1 MGFYGQKY
9 WSGLLCPPPE
19 DILNPGI
26 EPVSLTSPALTGG
39 FFITSASWESQDL
52 SFHVD
57 KCAETGVSGGH
68 GGPLHCE

>member
-9 WSGLLCPPPE
+9 WSGLLCPLPE

-26 EPVSLTSPALTGG
+26 KPMSLTSPLLAGG
-39 FFITSASWESQDL
+39 FFTTSASWEAQDV

-57 KCAETGVSGGH
+57 KCAETGVGGGR
-68 GGPLHCE
+68 GGPLH

>member
-9 WSGLLCPPPE
+9 WSGLLCPLPE

-26 EPVSLTSPALTGG
+26 EPMSLTSPLLAGM
-39 FFITSASWESQDL
+39 FFTTSASWEAQDV

-57 KCAETGVSGGH
+57 KCVERGVGGGC
-68 GGPLHCE
+68 GGPLH